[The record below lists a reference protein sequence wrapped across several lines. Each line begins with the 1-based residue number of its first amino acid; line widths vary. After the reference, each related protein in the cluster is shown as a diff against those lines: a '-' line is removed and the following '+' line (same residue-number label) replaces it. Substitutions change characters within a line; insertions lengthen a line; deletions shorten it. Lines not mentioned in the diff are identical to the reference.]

1 MTATPDAPAVTTTQ
15 AAHGVLIGQRFMA
28 FRDLRQRAD
37 RVASGLQSMGVG
49 PGDVVAIYARNAPAV
64 IETSMGAAR
73 LGATIVPLNTAWL
86 GAEVRYVLED
96 SGTKVLFAQTDL
108 LRGILADI
116 PDMLPVVVQQPSPEV
131 ISAFKVTEDA
141 LAVPAGYPVYED
153 WLSSFAPLEAGKPTV
168 QVASI
173 FYTSGTT
180 GKPKGVLRQ
189 PSTPEQSLDRLKNLQ
204 TVYGIGEGARS
215 LITTPL
221 YHVFASAYAQ
231 TTLAKNGL
239 VVILP
244 RFDAETLLAL
254 IETHRITNLQL
265 VPTMFVRLLR
275 LPKEVRDRYDVSSL
289 RHVLHTGAPCAP
301 DVKRAMID
309 WWGPVIWEMFGTSET
324 GVCVLCNSEEW
335 LSHPGTVGRPFLG
348 SRVGIYGPDGCAMKP
363 GEVGDV
369 YMRMPSMPDF
379 TYIGRQ
385 ADRDAAER
393 DGLITAGDVG
403 YLDEDGYLYLSDRRA
418 DIVISGGTNIYP
430 AEIEHVLASQPG
442 VADVAVVGLPDPE
455 YGERLAAFV
464 KCDADV
470 SLSADEVRA
479 YVRARLAG
487 YKVPKDVN
495 FVEELPRDDGG
506 KIIRRKVRDLAK
518 DVAR

>member
-1 MTATPDAPAVTTTQ
+1 MNKLGG
-15 AAHGVLIGQRFMA
+15 AAHEDRTGVLIGERFVSST
-28 FRDLRQRAD
+28 DLGERAA
-37 RVASGLQSMGVG
+37 RVAAGLHSMGVG
-49 PGDVVAIYARNAPAV
+49 TGDVIAIYVRNTPAV
-64 IETSMGAAR
+64 VEMSMGAAR
-73 LGATIVPLNTAWL
+73 VGATVVPLNTAWL
-86 GAEVRYVLED
+86 GSEVRYVLED
-96 SGTKVLFAQTDL
+96 SRAKVLFAQTDL
-108 LRGILADI
+108 LSGIVNDLPDRLKIVVQKPLAEVVNAFQI
-116 PDMLPVVVQQPSPEV
+116 PDKALVVPENY
-131 ISAFKVTEDA
+131 D
-141 LAVPAGYPVYED
+141 VYED
-153 WLSSFAPLEAGKPTV
+153 WLSRFTPLQSVKPSIQAPT
-168 QVASI
+168 I

-189 PSTPEQSLDRLKNLQ
+189 LPTREQSVDRLKNLQ
-204 TVYGIGEGARS
+204 TVYGIEDGARS

-231 TTLAKNGL
+231 TTLAKHGL
-239 VVILP
+239 VVLLP
-244 RFDAETLLAL
+244 RFDAETLLS
-254 IETHRITNLQL
+254 IVEEHRITNLQL

-275 LPKEVRDRYDVSSL
+275 LPQEVRERYDVSSL

-301 DVKRAMID
+301 DVKRAMIA

-348 SRVGIYGPDGCAMKP
+348 SRVGIYGPNGDVMKP
-363 GEVGDV
+363 GAIGDV

-430 AEIEHVLASQPG
+430 AEIEHVIADKAG

-464 KCDADV
+464 KCETGV
-470 SLSADEVRA
+470 VLSKEDVRA
-479 YVRARLAG
+479 HVRGRLAG
-487 YKVPKDVN
+487 YKVPKDVF
-495 FVEELPRDDGG
+495 FVKNLPRDDAG
-506 KIIRRKVRDLAK
+506 KIIRRKVRDFSGPSQEIIS
-518 DVAR
+518 